1 MNRQELIRQ
10 IKEKQSFLCV
20 GLDTDMNKILTL
32 TSQALTCSGPPFIPV
47 KKEKAGLDLRSLGP
61 RRLGPQGLMKIQ
73 PNLLCPP
80 EATQAWE
87 SIFYFWLR
95 FQHLSEWL
103 SLVLSCY

>member
-1 MNRQELIRQ
+1 
-10 IKEKQSFLCV
+10 
-20 GLDTDMNKILTL
+20 MNKILTL

-47 KKEKAGLDLRSLGP
+47 KKEKTGLDLRSLGP